1 MSFLGNI
8 FNKQSGTKKVISIEG
23 MMCQHCVKHATEALQ
38 KIDGVSDV
46 TVSLEQKN
54 AVVYVNDKVT
64 DDMLKNAIIEA
75 GYEVTAIN

>member
-1 MSFLGNI
+1 
-8 FNKQSGTKKVISIEG
+8 